1 MTLDKDSKFS
11 LFLLDILPNTWYNTH
26 MKNNQ
31 YSLEATFK
39 HQGIEQMLSKLTGVS
54 RVGAVAEASCV
65 TCKGEASSF
74 RDSLSQKEYS
84 ISGLCQSC
92 QDSVFGISEE

>member
-1 MTLDKDSKFS
+1 
-11 LFLLDILPNTWYNTH
+11 
-26 MKNNQ
+26 MKNEQ

-65 TCKGEASSF
+65 TCSGEASSF
-74 RDSLSQKEYS
+74 RDSLSQKEYT
-84 ISGLCQSC
+84 ISGMCQSC

>member
-1 MTLDKDSKFS
+1 
-11 LFLLDILPNTWYNTH
+11 
-26 MKNNQ
+26 MKNEQ

-74 RDSLSQKEYS
+74 RDSLSQKEYT
-84 ISGLCQSC
+84 ISGMCQSC

>member
-1 MTLDKDSKFS
+1 METSKILKFP
-11 LFLLDILPNTWYNTH
+11 LDIPSSLWYNTH

-31 YSLEATFK
+31 YSLTATLKHPEIEA
-39 HQGIEQMLSKLTGVS
+39 MLSKLTGVS

-65 TCKGEASSF
+65 SCKGEASSF

-92 QDSVFGISEE
+92 QDNIFGISEE

>member
-1 MTLDKDSKFS
+1 
-11 LFLLDILPNTWYNTH
+11 

-39 HQGIEQMLSKLTGVS
+39 HQGIEQMLTKLTGVS

-65 TCKGEASSF
+65 MCKGEASTF
-74 RDSLSQKEYS
+74 RDSISKKEYT
-84 ISGLCQSC
+84 ISGMCQPC
-92 QDSVFGISEE
+92 QDSVFGVSEED